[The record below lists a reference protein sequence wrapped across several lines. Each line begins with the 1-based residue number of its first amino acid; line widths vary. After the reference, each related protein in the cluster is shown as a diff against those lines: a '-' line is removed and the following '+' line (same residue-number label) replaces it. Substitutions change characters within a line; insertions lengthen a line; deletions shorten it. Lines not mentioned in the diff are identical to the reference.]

1 MQQVVVMI
9 TSAHLLSLR
18 SGFALKTFL
27 KKGCLQ
33 MKCNPIGH
41 ERREELS
48 FINSVRKYVH
58 REFGNQYD
66 VVDRNVMQNS
76 GFWVNW

>member
-41 ERREELS
+41 ERREELLGS
-48 FINSVRKYVH
+48 MCIENL
-58 REFGNQYD
+58 ETN
-66 VVDRNVMQNS
+66 MM
-76 GFWVNW
+76 